1 MASARPA
8 DDVDWQLVERRAA
21 KLREA
26 AADEQTGYVL
36 SVAEALV
43 EQLSE

>member
-8 DDVDWQLVERRAA
+8 DEIDWQLVERRAA

-26 AADEQTGYVL
+26 AADQQSGYTL
-36 SVAEALV
+36 SVAESLV